1 MDKVLNRPLFRKEA
15 LRRGALKPI
24 KAFDG
29 RFIGPQQFRPPAVI
43 PTPAVQAPGTG
54 TQLMNVRQPGMFQNL
69 LSQGRKGLGS
79 LYRYG
84 FSIPAFVGYDL
95 TGRFIESQNPN
106 VSPTNKMIGSGI
118 GGTAA
123 ALAAGRV
130 APAALGLGFGPG
142 LLALGLIGTGDYL
155 VREGIKER
163 RRIKAMTP
171 EERKRFSQENR
182 ARAFDIMGDVSD
194 RDFFGDFKPRPV
206 DLKESAVPKNIQSP
220 QGRPSSKVVTEKTDV
235 ATLPQNTTE
244 IGKQKTIDTAKI
256 AQNAITPNP
265 QLDFPVQPPQQP
277 QQPEANVLTIGE
289 LEKKAKEQKTKL
301 TGSTADLDSIR
312 ANSPLMEQLQL
323 ARQIRDELSKGKS
336 SQAKLVFLSNL
347 ASGLLT
353 GTTKKAGI
361 GGALEVFGQALG
373 PAVNNMVMVKMKED
387 EVEQQLMGRA
397 LEFSTDFLKAQ
408 NEAYEMP
415 EVEEV
420 GVIQQTNSAGRTVNR
435 PGRILKDGTKQV
447 ADGID
452 RRTGLTIF
460 RTVDPNLNFIPNDD
474 QNKETLDLAKQIA
487 GKYAAVNLI
496 NRSLGIIAEGKAKA
510 GVTGA
515 VGLYGGRLTEALGD
529 VLDFVKIGGDDIDV
543 MNSQG
548 KTMFEAQ
555 TLKAAA
561 DLAAMEPERFKSV
574 QAART
579 FLEDKRKG
587 IGKYK
592 DFKGSALKDAQKRL
606 EGGSKLDYERLAI
619 NETVLVYKLANS
631 LKSKDRLTQKDI
643 EMAKSLVKVFPLLR
657 GDKNVRASLIAVA
670 ETILDDIKQQE
681 RLYERAG
688 GSSQYLLDE
697 RKAYDLVSPG
707 TTLNTFTETYDK
719 FKKTEDAINKLTEE
733 ELKIIFPGLQLKK
746 DKAVDTE
753 MAP

>member
-43 PTPAVQAPGTG
+43 PTPAVQGPGMG
-54 TQLMNVRQPGMFQNL
+54 TQLMNVRQPGMFKNL

-123 ALAAGRV
+123 ALAAGRI
-130 APAALGLGFGPG
+130 APAALSLGLVPSAV
-142 LLALGLIGTGDYL
+142 ALGLIGTGDYL

-206 DLKESAVPKNIQSP
+206 DLKESAVPKNIQSV
-220 QGRPSSKVVTEKTDV
+220 QGRPSSKAVTEKTDV

-277 QQPEANVLTIGE
+277 QQPEANVLTISE

-408 NEAYEMP
+408 NQAFEMP
-415 EVEEV
+415 DTLSA
-420 GVIQQTNSAGRTVNR
+420 GVIQYTNAKGRTVNV

-447 ADGID
+447 AGGVDQ
-452 RRTGLTIF
+452 RTGLTIF
-460 RTVDPNLNFIPNDD
+460 TTVDPNLNFIPNDD

-496 NRSLGIIAEGKAKA
+496 NRSLGIIESGKARA

-515 VGLYGGRLTEALGD
+515 ISLYGGRLSEALGD
-529 VLDFVKIGGDDIDV
+529 VLDFVKIGGDDADV
-543 MNSQG
+543 MNTQG

-555 TLKAAA
+555 TLQAAA

-574 QAART
+574 QAAKT
-579 FLEDKRKG
+579 FLESKDG
-587 IGKYK
+587 IGKYADNK
-592 DFKGSALKDAQKRL
+592 KSALKDAKKRL

-643 EMAKSLVKVFPLLR
+643 EMAKNLVKVFPLLR
-657 GDKNVRASLIAVA
+657 GDQNVSASLIAVA

-697 RKAYDLVSPG
+697 RKAYDLVPPG
-707 TTLNTFTETYDK
+707 TTLNTFTETYDEL
-719 FKKTEDAINKLTEE
+719 KKTEDAINKLTEE